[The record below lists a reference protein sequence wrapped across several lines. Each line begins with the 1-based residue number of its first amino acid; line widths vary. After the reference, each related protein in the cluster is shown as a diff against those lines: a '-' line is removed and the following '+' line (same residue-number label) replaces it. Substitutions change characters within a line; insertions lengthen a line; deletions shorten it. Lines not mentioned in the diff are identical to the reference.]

1 MATKGKPWTQFAP
14 QENTETVPVEG
25 KPWTQFAPQETDVP
39 EDKRNVVGD
48 VALGALVYAPGAMA
62 QGLSEIAAAGFDMAF
77 GTNTAQEVTEFF
89 DGVLEYVKPET
100 TAGQVAAV
108 GSEIGTMFIPFIG
121 WASTAHKAAKA
132 AKAGKALTSTAK
144 SAWGKSAEAYG
155 RSKAGKAMVSDS
167 RLVRTAATTV
177 PAAAY
182 TAGVEFMFSPDGRA
196 TLSETFDV
204 GPDALVTNRYDGEEG
219 RENAKRIIGN
229 RFKKA
234 AEGAGLSFA
243 LDASLFGIAAA
254 GRGVG
259 QVPGVSTAAA
269 KTAQTIRKVS
279 DKVATQVAESSVGKS
294 APVRAAGNYA
304 KRYLTPDGGADP
316 LLAKAG
322 RDIADRIDSEER
334 VALGFLED
342 FHKATDNVLKR
353 GKFWQKTK
361 AGAAQLEKDLVAP
374 VDGSGVK
381 VPDSLDYLGSGNFDV
396 EKTKEFE
403 KRYGVKAREAADEM
417 LNSKFRLED
426 HVMKMLED
434 QRVAYKGTPTATFA
448 KEAIEAIK
456 ELNKG
461 TDGYLRR
468 LFAAKE
474 NPTKFLKSLDFA
486 NPQTK
491 ELYEQSIKEVQ
502 DNIGGIDEYKRFTP
516 EELNQEA
523 RRIVNESIHLPAAAI
538 PGANMDNVLRN
549 AIKGFKRKNSRA
561 AGLVAADTPKLSV
574 AEDMLIKRK
583 DILNDTKSLRE
594 LMGEVTDPAQRYAR
608 TMSDITKTLSAQQ
621 FYTQLSRTPE
631 LSKTLGR
638 AVTSL
643 LEGGQPSVILLPRE
657 VDLQELSRSAA
668 YGQGMGIDGI
678 SKKNVTQEQ
687 YVNRIKGRLESER
700 KRQSRT
706 ADLFAFEADR
716 ASKLTPEQFDAE
728 KLLNGAGELRKA
740 VNEAVDQVELDGRYT
755 KLSSEEVVSPTILK
769 DESKNVFGGTY
780 GDLTG
785 SYVTHETAAA
795 LKTPL
800 NLSPFSGAAAVM
812 QQLRAFSQKMAIV
825 PSPATQA
832 RNMVGGA
839 GMLFM
844 NGNLQRNMDLVET
857 FSLFTRSLDQLD
869 DAGLEHQAK
878 ILNASGLLDTS
889 VIYKSLKEY
898 QAFGRQ
904 INAGDKV
911 GKVLD
916 GIEDLIPF
924 MSQFEKLYAN
934 SDAFF
939 KAVAFRGEYNKLASA
954 FKKGGFE
961 TTGSADKRILDELY
975 ANGLITRSSLLTKDL
990 DDLELFAAE
999 LVKDTMPMYNRVPE
1013 AMRVLDRIP
1022 ILGNFTSFASENVRN
1037 SYNILDRGMKEMSF
1051 EFSPALRQEIV
1062 DERAAK
1068 GIAPEATEAALSAFE
1083 RQIRGNGTQRLTNA
1097 ITGAVIYPKMLA
1109 SYSRKMTDTTDQE
1122 NEGVQ
1127 DSLQEYA
1134 TGGDLFYLSNDKNG
1148 KLTFID
1154 LNYHNPYG
1162 YLTAAAT
1169 SALRTYDK
1177 QGRLGKDEASQIANT
1192 SMDFLSKIADP
1203 FASETLIFDRLRS
1216 VLPREAVVGRG
1227 GVTETGAKVWRDS
1240 DSLGTKMQK
1249 SMAHIVEGVTPRY
1262 FLEIAEEKGGRVRPG
1277 KVYRSLTGMP
1287 DASGLKD
1294 FDPIEEGARLLTGLT
1309 PMELNL
1315 SNTFNFAAREYGAIR
1330 SDAKGAFT
1338 GMLDDADRTADDM
1351 VDAAAQYIQTAI
1363 RLQTEMFGKY
1373 QAAIKTGASK
1383 ESILLEM
1390 TRGANLSK
1398 EEATA
1403 IMRGELF
1410 IKGVASDMFNDIR
1423 ERQERK
1429 NVTPMAP
1436 IPVFRIQ
1443 QLVQQN
1449 LYRPLKSDEGYGA
1462 FQDKSTEPRPVPVEG
1477 KPWTQFAPAKV
1488 TSPSPRPVP
1497 VESKPWTQFAPAA
1510 APTGKVNPIL
1520 LGNEPATQALA
1531 EQLGR

>member
-1 MATKGKPWTQFAP
+1 MSDKYNIPAPRVKTTGEYNIPAPRTQSRDKP
-14 QENTETVPVEG
+14 E
-25 KPWTQFAPQETDVP
+25 D

-77 GTNTAQEVTEFF
+77 GTNTAQEVTEFY

-121 WASTAHKAAKA
+121 WASTAHKTAKA

-342 FHKATDNVLKR
+342 FHKATDNVLKS

-361 AGAAQLEKDLVAP
+361 AGAAQLEKDLTGYIGGGFENP
-374 VDGSGVK
+374 VMV
-381 VPDSLDYLGSGNFDV
+381 
-396 EKTKEFE
+396 KEFE
-403 KRYGVKAREAADEM
+403 KLYGVKAREAADEM

-426 HVMKMLED
+426 QVLKTLED
-434 QRVAYKGTPTATFA
+434 QRAAYKGTPTATFA
-448 KEAIEAIK
+448 EEAIESIK

-461 TDGYLRR
+461 TDGYMRR

-474 NPTKFLKSLDFA
+474 NPVKFLKSLDFA

-491 ELYEQSIKEVQ
+491 KLYEQSIKEVQ
-502 DNIGGIDEYKRFTP
+502 NNIGGIDEYKRFTP

-523 RRIVNESIHLPAAAI
+523 RRIVNESIHLPVATL

-549 AIKGFKRKNSRA
+549 AIKGFKEKNSRA
-561 AGLVAADTPKLSV
+561 FGLVAADTPKLSV

-583 DILNDTKSLRE
+583 DILNDTESLRK

-608 TMSDITKTLSAQQ
+608 TMSDITKTLSAQK

-638 AVTSL
+638 AINSL
-643 LEGGQPSVILLPRE
+643 NKIDGQPSIILLPRE
-657 VDLQELSRSAA
+657 VDLEDLSRSAA
-668 YGQGMGIDGI
+668 SGQGIGVDGI

-700 KRQSRT
+700 NRGART

-728 KLLNGAGELRKA
+728 RLSNGAGVLRKA
-740 VNEAVDQVELDGRYT
+740 VNEAVSVVAGDGRYV
-755 KLSSEEVVSPTILK
+755 KLGSEEVVSPTMLGDK
-769 DESKNVFGGTY
+769 SKNVFGGTF
-780 GDLTG
+780 GDLTN
-785 SYVTHETAAA
+785 SYVTRETAAA
-795 LKTPL
+795 LRTPL

-832 RNMVGGA
+832 RNIVGGA

-961 TTGSADKRILDELY
+961 TTGSMDKRILDELY

-1109 SYSRKMTDTTDQE
+1109 AYSRKMTNTTDQE

-1287 DASGLKD
+1287 DASGTKD

-1315 SNTFNFAAREYGAIR
+1315 SSTFNFAASEYASIR

-1351 VDAAAQYIQTAI
+1351 VDAASQYIQTAI

-1373 QAAIKTGASK
+1373 QAAIKTGADPRKIRQS
-1383 ESILLEM
+1383 M
-1390 TRGANLSK
+1390 TKDANLSVD
-1398 EEATA
+1398 EATA
-1403 IMRGELF
+1403 IMRGELY
-1410 IKGVASDMFNDIR
+1410 IKGVAQDMFRDIQ
-1423 ERQERK
+1423 ERQRRK
-1429 NVTPMAP
+1429 EVEPMAE

-1443 QLVQQN
+1443 ELVREN
-1449 LYRPLKSDEGYGA
+1449 LYRKLGSDEGYGA
-1462 FQDKSTEPRPVPVEG
+1462 FQEETSFVNPFADIPDDVPSQPVVQPTVPTPVQTI
-1477 KPWTQFAPAKV
+1477 PFVNPFMDIPDDAP
-1488 TSPSPRPVP
+1488 
-1497 VESKPWTQFAPAA
+1497 
-1510 APTGKVNPIL
+1510 APTGKVDPIL
-1520 LGNEPATQALA
+1520 LGGDPATQALA